1 MTHASHQPLQPGDPA
16 PEFVLPSV
24 QADGTVSLSNYRGKS
39 PLFLALFRGL
49 YCPFCRRAIA
59 HMAESAGQLK
69 RLGFESLGVVATE
82 LENARLYYRYRP
94 MRLLLAVDPLL
105 STHQSYGLPK
115 ITPTPEMLQQMES
128 VRVDAEGEL
137 PAPMSIQDASR
148 ALDRIDGFQP
158 TDVDRRD
165 HERQFPQ
172 LEGQFLIDRDG
183 VIRWMNLECSREG
196 LAGLGKFPSFDE
208 LIAAAQ
214 MAVSA

>member
-69 RLGFESLGVVATE
+69 RLGVESLGGVATE

-214 MAVSA
+214 MAASA

>member
-1 MTHASHQPLQPGDPA
+1 MTHASYQPLQPGDPA
-16 PEFVLPSV
+16 PEFALPSV
-24 QADGTVSLSNYRGKS
+24 QTDGTVSLSDYRGRS
-39 PLFLALFRGL
+39 PLFLGLFRGL

-69 RLGFESLGVVATE
+69 RLGFESLAVVATE

-94 MRLLLAVDPLL
+94 MRVPLAVDPSL

-115 ITPTPEMLQQMES
+115 VALTPGLRQQMES
-128 VRVDAEGEL
+128 VRMDADGEL
-137 PAPMSIQDASR
+137 PAPMSIEDASR